1 MRLLFMGMASGA
13 REVLAH
19 KLRSFLTLFG
29 IVLGAAA
36 LVGMLGVVKGL
47 LRGMETMIYE
57 TGGIERISVV
67 YKPPPEAQRERAPL
81 SPGRTMNDVEA
92 ILSAVPLAQRVT
104 AEVTIPN
111 GARLAFHGRA
121 TGQNVRGVLPA
132 TFIMDRYELAQ
143 GRTIGELDLE
153 LQTQVVVLG
162 AAVAD
167 QLFPRGIDPLDRV
180 ITINGQPFTVV
191 GVLREYRLLSGGA
204 SGGGGNRFNSKNWAV
219 FIPLT
224 TAQTLYRI
232 DERVDVLNIQL
243 ADVADMPVALEQIAN
258 VLTHTHRGIQDVR
271 LETREDLLQRF
282 EETRNSYVFSLGGVA
297 VIGLIVG
304 GIGIMNVMLASI
316 SERVREIGVR
326 RALGAKRTDIL
337 VQILAESLT
346 LACAGGVV
354 GMIASIVLIKILQ
367 QVVVA
372 ANRPELSPAAL
383 FIGVFFSAV
392 VGVLAGLYPAVRA
405 SRLSPV
411 EALRSD

>member
-1 MRLLFMGMASGA
+1 MRLIFMGVASGA

-47 LRGMETMIYE
+47 LRGWETMIYE
-57 TGGIERISVV
+57 TGGIERISVTSG
-67 YKPPPEAQRERAPL
+67 PAPEIQREKAPL
-81 SPGRTMNDVEA
+81 SPGRTMNDVDA
-92 ILSAVPLAQRVT
+92 ILTAVPLAQRVT
-104 AEVTIPN
+104 AEVMIPN
-111 GARLAFHGRA
+111 GARLYFQGHA

-132 TFIMDRYELAQ
+132 TFIMDRFQVDQ
-143 GRTIGELDLE
+143 GRLIGELDLE

-162 AAVAD
+162 SYIAQ
-167 QLFPRGIDPLDRV
+167 QLFVRGIDPLDRV

-191 GVLREYRLLSGGA
+191 GVLKEYHLGSGSGVSGGRV
-204 SGGGGNRFNSKNWAV
+204 SSKNYAV

-224 TAQTLYRI
+224 TAQTLFRI
-232 DERVDVLNIQL
+232 DENVDVLSVQL
-243 ADVADMPVALEQIAN
+243 ADVADMPHALEQIKN

-271 LETREDLLQRF
+271 LETREDLLQSF
-282 EETRNSYVFSLGGVA
+282 EKTRDSYVYSLGGVA
-297 VIGLIVG
+297 AIGLIVG

-326 RALGAKRTDIL
+326 RALGAKRMDIL

-346 LACAGGVV
+346 LAVAGGVLGMVASV
-354 GMIASIVLIKILQ
+354 GLIVVLQ
-367 QVVVA
+367 KLA
-372 ANRPELSPAAL
+372 MESNRPELSPGAL
-383 FIGVFFSAV
+383 VVGVVFSGM
-392 VGVLAGLYPAVRA
+392 VGVLAGLYPAIRA

-411 EALRSD
+411 EALRTD

>member
-1 MRLLFMGMASGA
+1 MGMASGW

-36 LVGMLGVVKGL
+36 LVGMLGVVKGM
-47 LRGMETMIYE
+47 LRGWETMIYE
-57 TGGIERISVV
+57 TGGIERISVNSR
-67 YKPPPEAQRERAPL
+67 PAPESQREKAPL
-81 SPGRTMNDVEA
+81 SPGRTMKDVEA
-92 ILSAVPLAQRVT
+92 ILTAVPLAQRVT
-104 AEVTIPN
+104 AEVNIPN
-111 GARLAFHGRA
+111 GARLYFQGRA

-132 TFIMDRYELAQ
+132 TFIMDRFEVAQ
-143 GRTIGELDLE
+143 GRLLGELDLE

-162 AAVAD
+162 ASVAET
-167 QLFPRGIDPLDRV
+167 LFPRGIDPLDRV

-191 GVLREYRLLSGGA
+191 GVLKDYRQA
-204 SGGGGNRFNSKNWAV
+204 GGGGPGGGRVGSKNYAV

-232 DERVDVLNIQL
+232 DENVDVLSIQI
-243 ADVADMPVALEQIAN
+243 ADVADMAEAQDQILN

-271 LETREDLLQRF
+271 LETREDLLQQF
-282 EETRNSYVFSLGGVA
+282 EKTRDSYMFTLGGVA
-297 VIGLIVG
+297 AIGLIVG

-326 RALGAKRTDIL
+326 RALGAKRSDVL

-346 LACAGGVV
+346 LAIAGGLFGIVASV
-354 GMIASIVLIKILQ
+354 GLIAVLQK
-367 QVVVA
+367 VA
-372 ANRPELSPAAL
+372 MDNNRPELSPAAL
-383 FIGVFFSAV
+383 LIGVLSSGV
-392 VGVLAGLYPAVRA
+392 VGVVAGLYPAIRA

-411 EALRSD
+411 EALRTD

>member
-1 MRLLFMGMASGA
+1 MRLLFLGIISGWH
-13 REVLAH
+13 EVLAH

-47 LRGMETMIYE
+47 LRGWEAMIYE
-57 TGGIERISVV
+57 TGGIERISVQV
-67 YKPPPEAQRERAPL
+67 KRPPDVQREKAAL
-81 SPGRTMNDVEA
+81 SPGRTLNDVDA
-92 ILSAVPLAQRVT
+92 IIAAVPLARRVT
-104 AEVTIPN
+104 AEVLISS
-111 GARLAFHGRA
+111 GARLYFQGRA
-121 TGQNVRGVLPA
+121 TSQYVRGVLPA
-132 TFIMDRYELAQ
+132 SFVMDRFDVES
-143 GRTIGELDLE
+143 GRLIGELDNE

-162 AAVAD
+162 ATVAET
-167 QLFPRGIDPLDRV
+167 LIPRGLDPIGQN

-191 GVLREYRLLSGGA
+191 GVLKEYQFA
-204 SGGGGNRFNSKNWAV
+204 MGGGRYNTKNSAV

-224 TAQTLYRI
+224 TCQTLFRL
-232 DERVDVLNIQL
+232 DENVDVLNVQL
-243 ADVADMPVALEQIAN
+243 ADIADMPHALEQITN
-258 VLTHTHRGIQDVR
+258 VLHQTHRGIQDTR

-282 EETRNSYVFSLGGVA
+282 EETRKSYVYSLGGVA
-297 VIGLIVG
+297 GIGLIVG

-346 LACAGGVV
+346 IAVAGGIV
-354 GMIASIVLIKILQ
+354 GMVASMGLIAILQ
-367 QVVVA
+367 KVVVA

-383 FIGVFFSAV
+383 VIGVVFSGLI
-392 VGVLAGLYPAVRA
+392 GVLAGLYPAIRA

-411 EALRSD
+411 EALRTN

>member
-1 MRLLFMGMASGA
+1 MRLLLMGITSGWG
-13 REVLAH
+13 EVLGH

-47 LRGMETMIYE
+47 LRGWENMIYE
-57 TGGIERISVV
+57 TGGIERISVHSRR
-67 YKPPPEAQRERAPL
+67 PPETQREIAQL
-81 SPGRTMNDVEA
+81 SPGRTLNDVDA
-92 ILSAVPLAQRVT
+92 IIAAVPLAERVT
-104 AEVTIPN
+104 AEVTIPG
-111 GARLAFHGRA
+111 GARLAYQGRA
-121 TGQNVRGVLPA
+121 TGLNVRGIMPA
-132 TFIMDRYELAQ
+132 TFIMDRFDVSM

-153 LQTQVVVLG
+153 LQMQVVVLG
-162 AAVAD
+162 VAVVD
-167 QLFPRGIDPLDRV
+167 QLFPRGTDALDRV
-180 ITINGQPFTVV
+180 ITINGQPFTVI
-191 GVLREYRLLSGGA
+191 GILQEYQNSLGSG
-204 SGGGGNRFNSKNWAV
+204 SSVKNSAV

-224 TAQTLYRI
+224 TLQTLYRI
-232 DERVDVLNIQL
+232 DENVDTLNVK
-243 ADVADMPVALEQIAN
+243 VADIADLPVAIEQMTN
-258 VLTHTHRGIQDVR
+258 VLTHTHRGIQDVWF
-271 LETREDLLQRF
+271 ETREELLKRF
-282 EETRNSYVFSLGGVA
+282 EETRRSYVVSLGGVA

-346 LACAGGVV
+346 LAGAGGII
-354 GMIASIVLIKILQ
+354 GMFASIGLIKILQ
-367 QVVVA
+367 SIVVP

-383 FIGVFFSAV
+383 IIGIAFSGA
-392 VGVLAGLYPAVRA
+392 VGVLAGLYPAIRA

>member
-1 MRLLFMGMASGA
+1 MRLLFMGVSSGWN
-13 REVLAH
+13 EVLAH

-47 LRGMETMIYE
+47 LRGWETMIYE
-57 TGGIERISVV
+57 TGGIERISVA
-67 YKPPPEAQRERAPL
+67 YRPPPDSQREIAPL
-81 SPGRTMNDVEA
+81 SPGRTLNDVEA
-92 ILSAVPLAQRVT
+92 ILSAVPLAQRVS
-104 AEVTIPN
+104 AEVMIPN
-111 GARLAFHGRA
+111 GARLYFQGRA

-132 TFIMDRYELAQ
+132 TFIMDRFEVAQ
-143 GRTIGELDLE
+143 GRLIGELDLE

-162 AAVAD
+162 SQIAE

-180 ITINGQPFTVV
+180 ITINGQPFTVC
-191 GVLREYRLLSGGA
+191 GVLKEYRFGGT
-204 SGGGGNRFNSKNWAV
+204 GGGGGSSRFNQKNQAV

-232 DERVDVLNIQL
+232 DENVDVLNIQL
-243 ADVADMPVALEQIAN
+243 ADVADMPVALEQISN

-297 VIGLIVG
+297 GIGLIVG

-316 SERVREIGVR
+316 NERVREIGVR
-326 RALGAKRTDIL
+326 RALGAKRSDVL
-337 VQILAESLT
+337 VQILAETIT
-346 LACAGGVV
+346 LAVAGGII
-354 GMIASIVLIKILQ
+354 GMVASIGLIKILQ
-367 QVVVA
+367 QVVVES
-372 ANRPELSPAAL
+372 NRPELSPAAL
-383 FIGVFFSAV
+383 FIGVVFSGL
-392 VGVLAGLYPAVRA
+392 VGIIAGFYPAIRA